1 MIKAKDPHL
10 QLINVAV
17 PSFLNLGPGP
27 QGVLKVEPILQCK
40 VEDETTPSQLATKE
54 EEEEKEEEEKEKV
67 VEVLDLRTI
76 SRTSTN
82 LNP

>member
-1 MIKAKDPHL
+1 M
-10 QLINVAV
+10 QLINVVV

-27 QGVLKVEPILQCK
+27 QGVLKVEPILKCK
-40 VEDETTPSQLATKE
+40 AEDETTPSQPTTKE

-67 VEVLDLRTI
+67 VEMLDPRTI